1 MMKYY
6 GKPVQAGVAAGPVY
20 VLKKERREVK
30 YGETGDVQAQIGRAQ
45 RAVEQSKEQ
54 LKDLA
59 RRALCQAGEEGAAIF
74 AAQEMILE
82 DEEYLEAIYGRI
94 RGEKAAAEYA
104 VAMAGEVFA
113 GRFAAM
119 EDDFFRARAA
129 DIRDVS
135 GFVLRNL
142 GGNPRQSRQPQT
154 PAIVV
159 AQDLTPGE
167 TMELDRE
174 KILAFVTIQGSA
186 HSHTAILAR
195 MMGIPAVVGV
205 PVETDRL
212 KSGMRAVVD
221 GSRGEVIFEPDTGLW
236 EEAGRRM
243 AGEREGKALLRE
255 LTGKENV
262 TKSGRKV
269 QICANIGGI
278 EDVDSALEN
287 DAGGIGLFRSEFLYL
302 GRDSFPGEEEQFR
315 TYRQVLEAMGEKPV
329 IIRTLDMGA
338 DKKAAY
344 FGLEQEENPAL
355 GCRGIRLCLE
365 RPGLFKT
372 QLRAL
377 FRAALYGNLSIMY
390 PMIISLEEMEKI
402 QKIVQ
407 EAQRELR
414 QERTAFRIPGQGIMI
429 ETPAAVMISDRLAQ
443 KADFFSIGT
452 NDLTQYTL
460 AVDRQ
465 NGKLADLYDPR
476 HEAVLRLIRMAVEN
490 ARKYGKRVGIC
501 GELAADLE
509 LTDDFLAMGVDELSV
524 PPAMVLPLRRRV
536 RELEI

>member
-1 MMKYY
+1 
-6 GKPVQAGVAAGPVY
+6 
-20 VLKKERREVK
+20 
-30 YGETGDVQAQIGRAQ
+30 
-45 RAVEQSKEQ
+45 
-54 LKDLA
+54 
-59 RRALCQAGEEGAAIF
+59 
-74 AAQEMILE
+74 
-82 DEEYLEAIYGRI
+82 
-94 RGEKAAAEYA
+94 
-104 VAMAGEVFA
+104 
-113 GRFAAM
+113 
-119 EDDFFRARAA
+119 
-129 DIRDVS
+129 
-135 GFVLRNL
+135 
-142 GGNPRQSRQPQT
+142 
-154 PAIVV
+154 
-159 AQDLTPGE
+159 
-167 TMELDRE
+167 MELDRE
-174 KILAFVTIQGSA
+174 KILAFVTVQGSV

-212 KSGMRAVVD
+212 ESGMRAVVD
-221 GSRGEVIFEPDTGLW
+221 GSRGEVIFEPDAGLW
-236 EEAGRRM
+236 EEARRRM
-243 AGEREGKALLRE
+243 AGERERKALLRE

-302 GRDSFPGEEEQFR
+302 GRDSFPGEEEQFWG
-315 TYRQVLEAMGEKPV
+315 YRQVLEAMGEKPV

-344 FGLEQEENPAL
+344 FGLEREENPAL

-365 RPGLFKT
+365 RPGLFKA

-390 PMIISLEEMEKI
+390 PMIISLEEMERI

-407 EAQRELR
+407 EAQRELT
-414 QERTAFRIPGQGIMI
+414 QEGAAFRVPGQGIMI

-465 NGKLADLYDPR
+465 NGKLADLYNPR

-490 ARKYGKRVGIC
+490 AHKYGKRVGIC

-509 LTDDFLAMGVDELSV
+509 LTDEFLEMGVDELSV

-536 RELEI
+536 RESE

>member
-6 GKPVQAGVAAGPVY
+6 GKPVQAGMAAGPVY
-20 VLKKERREVK
+20 VLKKERRQVK
-30 YGETGDVQAQIGRAQ
+30 YGETGDVQDQIGRVQ

-54 LKDLA
+54 LGDLA

-104 VAMAGEVFA
+104 VAMAGEAFA
-113 GRFAAM
+113 GRFAGMA
-119 EDDFFRARAA
+119 DAFFRARAA

-135 GFVLRNL
+135 DLVVRNL
-142 GGNPRQSRQPQT
+142 DGNPKQSRQPQT
-154 PAIVV
+154 PAIVA

-174 KILAFVTIQGSA
+174 KILAFVTVQGSV

-212 KSGMRAVVD
+212 ESGMRAVVD
-221 GSRGEVIFEPDTGLW
+221 GSRGEVIFEPDAGLW
-236 EEAGRRM
+236 EEARRRM
-243 AGEREGKALLRE
+243 AGERERKALLRE

-302 GRDSFPGEEEQFR
+302 GRDSFPGEEEQFWG
-315 TYRQVLEAMGEKPV
+315 YRQVLEAMGEKPV

-344 FGLEQEENPAL
+344 FGLEREENPAL

-390 PMIISLEEMEKI
+390 PMIISLEEMETI

-407 EAQRELR
+407 EAQRELT
-414 QERTAFRIPGQGIMI
+414 QEGTAFRVPGQGIMI

-465 NGKLADLYDPR
+465 NGKLADLYNPR

-490 ARKYGKRVGIC
+490 AHKYGKRVGIC

-509 LTDDFLAMGVDELSV
+509 LTDEFLEMGVDELSV

-536 RELEI
+536 RESE